1 MSRSRNKPTSNTAE
15 SSEAGVAV
23 EQCLLVQEEIWR
35 IVSDVAQT
43 DSRLSLE
50 QHAQKV
56 AGAFPGAGLSPT
68 SIADALVYAAVDFGV
83 PIEVKS
89 SAPRSAAKVQGLF
102 GLVGRR
108 RKARSG
114 AQGRPTLAGVP
125 LSATT

>member
-1 MSRSRNKPTSNTAE
+1 MSRSRSKPTTNTAE
-15 SSEAGVAV
+15 APEAGVAV

-43 DSRLSLE
+43 DSRLSLG

-89 SAPRSAAKVQGLF
+89 PALRPAAKVQGLF
-102 GLVGRR
+102 GLVGRK
-108 RKARSG
+108 RKTRSG
-114 AQGRPTLAGVP
+114 AGGRPTLAGIP
-125 LSATT
+125 LPATT